1 KGKSSSTTTPTS
13 VSVEQAAVEED
24 AEADGG
30 DDRQR
35 DRGLE
40 SEPVALLPF
49 VSPSFK
55 HAALHT
61 QNCVEICVL

>member
-1 KGKSSSTTTPTS
+1 M
-13 VSVEQAAVEED
+13 EED

-40 SEPVALLPF
+40 SEPVVLLPF

-61 QNCVEICVL
+61 QNVPSVRRDMRPSP